1 VGKIRGIG
9 FDDGCKLC
17 EHTNKEDAYS
27 PTVAI
32 EALILSCIIVGMEN
46 RDVATVYIPG
56 VFIQAYMDEVV
67 VHLKLHEKMA
77 KLLVQLAPSLYR
89 MFVRITKGKPTL
101 SVQLRKALHG
111 TLRAEYL
118 FWKRLSDQLI
128 KWHSVLNGYNPCVE
142 NKEICKSQCT
152 IIWHVDDLKTECLTK

>member
-1 VGKIRGIG
+1 VEKIRGIG

-77 KLLVQLAPSLYR
+77 KLLVQLAPYR
-89 MFVRITKGKPTL
+89 MFVRIMKGKLPSL
-101 SVQLRKALHG
+101 CNYAR
-111 TLRAEYL
+111 
-118 FWKRLSDQLI
+118 
-128 KWHSVLNGYNPCVE
+128 HSMEL
-142 NKEICKSQCT
+142 
-152 IIWHVDDLKTECLTK
+152 